1 MIINRGDDAGLDQ
14 LRLHYT
20 AVTRYI
26 FIVVLNFV
34 ALDGE
39 PRVITAVV
47 SSHIIVLESQDVE
60 GETEAQVFVAVI
72 GEPSGSEPL
81 GLSDV
86 RRFLN
91 TRRNIGTD
99 VAHRDSLNRSDE
111 GQLYKVD
118 AQRRSPHHL
127 MIIGSGKVPQ
137 GLAVGLGHLP
147 EEIHSCHPACAS
159 HVLWNQSGLSRY
171 MLREMARNDSSFD
184 IRRPA
189 GSKIDDEVYIFPLVK
204 WPFRRQSWY

>member
-1 MIINRGDDAGLDQ
+1 M
-14 LRLHYT
+14 
-20 AVTRYI
+20 
-26 FIVVLNFV
+26 VLNFV

-39 PRVITAVV
+39 SRVIAAVV

-60 GETEAQVFVAVI
+60 GETKAQVFVAIVRQAP
-72 GEPSGSEPL
+72 GPESL
-81 GLSDV
+81 GLNNVS
-86 RRFLN
+86 RFFD

-184 IRRPA
+184 IRGSA